1 MSKQWRYTIPYM
13 TRSQRVGILALSVL
27 IIAVQIAYF
36 VFWDWKYK
44 NLVPTVFDPV
54 WVNQQLILDSISSL
68 SNQKTIY
75 PFNPNFISD
84 YKGYTLGMTLNE
96 IDKLH
101 AFRATNRYV
110 NSALEFQQVTG
121 VSDRWLDSISVYF
134 KFPERKI
141 VKMTPISE
149 IRAAAAMEVVVGDIN
164 RATREDLMKL
174 RGIGTVFSDRII
186 TERDRLGG
194 FVKMKQIEF
203 IWGLSEESVKNLY
216 KNFDVLEEVV
226 VEKININT
234 ASRADIEK
242 IPYLNYHIA
251 RSIVIYRSAQGDFVD
266 FKEFENIVDF
276 PFDKLEIISL
286 YLAF

>member
-1 MSKQWRYTIPYM
+1 M
-13 TRSQRVGILALSVL
+13 GILALSFL

-36 VFWDWKYK
+36 IFWNWKYK
-44 NLVPTVFDPV
+44 HYVPTVFDPV
-54 WVNQQLILDSISSL
+54 WVNQQLILDSLSAL

-84 YKGYTLGMTLNE
+84 YKAYTLGMSLSE
-96 IDKLH
+96 IDRLH
-101 AFRATNRYV
+101 AFRATDRYV
-110 NSALEFQQVTG
+110 NSAIEFQVVTG
-121 VSDRWLDSISVYF
+121 VSDLWLDSISVYF
-134 KFPERKI
+134 KFPD
-141 VKMTPISE
+141 VKTTKSTRNPE
-149 IRAAAAMEVVVGDIN
+149 ITSNFVVADIN
-164 RATREDLMKL
+164 KATREDLLKL
-174 RGIGTVFSDRII
+174 RGIGAVFSDRII

-194 FVKMKQIEF
+194 FVRMKQIEF

-226 VEKININT
+226 VGKINVNT

-251 RSIVIYRSAQGDFVD
+251 RSIVIYRSAQGDIKD